1 MPRFFYTAKKTP
13 SEITEGYM
21 EAASESECLN
31 KLASEGYFPISVR
44 QQDNPSRAQKVFSV
58 YSAHQPE
65 LALFTRQLCALIGS
79 GVDILNA
86 LRVISEQQGS
96 SRLRR
101 VVNDLQDKIR
111 SGRSFSESL
120 ATYPE
125 FFPEIYT
132 ALIRAGEASGKI
144 EDILKNLADFM
155 EKEQDFRS
163 RVRTALIY
171 PFFVIA
177 VAVAT
182 LFILLGYAVPRIASV
197 FQGMDRAL
205 PLPTQALISISG
217 FIRSYSILIII
228 AAAVFIWAVA
238 YLASSTKKGAL
249 MRDNL
254 RLKAFFI
261 GELTVKSDTA
271 RLARTLSLLLSS
283 GVPITSSLDIA
294 HSVVKN
300 SVLKEELVNIKHNI
314 RNGMSLSS
322 CLRDCK
328 FFPPL
333 AVNIIATGEESGRLE
348 EALSRIARDYDA
360 DVERMLAVFTRMLE
374 PSIILVIGVV
384 VGAIVISILLPVF
397 QMNLFV
403 K

>member
-13 SEITEGYM
+13 SEIVEGYM

-31 KLASEGYFPISVR
+31 KLASEGLFPISVR
-44 QQDNPSRAQKVFSV
+44 QEEASAAPANIFSV
-58 YSAHQPE
+58 YSAHEQE
-65 LALFTRQLCALIGS
+65 LALFIRQLSALIGS
-79 GVDILNA
+79 GIDILSA
-86 LRVISEQQGS
+86 LKAISEQPGN

-101 VVNDLQDKIR
+101 VVADLQDKIR

-120 ATYPE
+120 TAYPQY
-125 FFPEIYT
+125 FPAIYT

-144 EDILKNLADFM
+144 EDVLRNLADFM
-155 EKEQDFRS
+155 EKEQDFRA

-177 VAVAT
+177 VAVAA
-182 LFILLGYAVPRIASV
+182 LFILLGYAVPRIACV
-197 FQGMDRAL
+197 FQGLDRAL
-205 PLPTQALISISG
+205 PLPTQILISVSG
-217 FIRSYSILIII
+217 FIRSHSIMIII
-228 AAAVFIWAVA
+228 VAAVFIWLLT
-238 YLASSTKKGAL
+238 YLITSTKKGAL
-249 MRDNL
+249 IWDT
-254 RLKAFFI
+254 LKLKTPFI
-261 GELTVKSDTA
+261 GEFTVKSDTA
-271 RLARTLSLLLSS
+271 RLTRTLSLLLSS

-294 HSVVKN
+294 YSVIKN
-300 SVLKEELVNIKHNI
+300 SVLKEELVKIKHNI

-348 EALSRIARDYDA
+348 EALGRIARDYEA
-360 DVERMLAVFTRMLE
+360 DVERMLNVFTRMLE

-384 VGAIVISILLPVF
+384 IGTIVISILMPVF
-397 QMNLFV
+397 QMNLFI